1 MTQSEPLMQD
11 NKDRFVIFPV
21 KHHDIW
27 DFYKKIEAMFR
38 TTEKNDL
45 QQVLTDGNKNLTADE
60 EDLVKQLITF
70 FATSNRILTDI
81 FTEGF
86 LTQVKNPEAKFFYGI
101 QNVME
106 HQHHETY
113 SLLINTYIKDEKE
126 KNQLFEA
133 TTTSPAFQQKMQW
146 VLKISQSQSLAE
158 RLVAFAAAEALFLSA
173 ASGTFLFL
181 KQSEILPGFT
191 SAIDKISSEK
201 TLHLDFAVNLHN
213 NHLLNKLAKMRIKE
227 IFLEAF
233 KIEKALLLEL
243 LSAEYINPFVQH
255 LEFRIDELLQ
265 RFDCEIKF
273 GTANPFEVNEDQ
285 EKSGILLKRAGELQ
299 KANNKISRE
308 TDL

>member
-1 MTQSEPLMQD
+1 MIQSEPLMQD

-38 TTEKNDL
+38 NSEKNDL
-45 QQVLTDGNKNLTADE
+45 QQDLTDWNKNLIADE
-60 EDLVKQLITF
+60 KDLVKQLITF
-70 FATSNRILTDI
+70 FATSNGILTEN

-86 LTQVKNPEAKFFYGI
+86 VNQVQNPEAKFFYGI

-113 SLLINTYIKDEKE
+113 SLLIDTYIKDEKE

-133 TTTSPAFQQKMQW
+133 TAVSPAFQQKVQW
-146 VLKISQSQSLAE
+146 AVKSGQSQSLAE

-201 TLHLDFAVNLHN
+201 TLHLDFAVHLHN
-213 NHLLNKLAKMRIKE
+213 NH
-227 IFLEAF
+227 
-233 KIEKALLLEL
+233 
-243 LSAEYINPFVQH
+243 
-255 LEFRIDELLQ
+255 
-265 RFDCEIKF
+265 
-273 GTANPFEVNEDQ
+273 
-285 EKSGILLKRAGELQ
+285 
-299 KANNKISRE
+299 
-308 TDL
+308 